1 MNNLA
6 AHEFTLR
13 SQASNRR
20 EFLLNFCQDDIDAA
34 SSDLSESEIKEDFD
48 AMKAG
53 YKSLQQ
59 AALRKKLLAI
69 NAQPEQWEFEFMT

>member
-13 SQASNRR
+13 SQRGNRR
-20 EFLLNFCQDDIDAA
+20 EFLLNFCQDDFDVV
-34 SSDLSESEIKEDFD
+34 SELSESENKEDLD

-53 YKSLQQ
+53 YKSL
-59 AALRKKLLAI
+59 
-69 NAQPEQWEFEFMT
+69 